1 MNDSF
6 LSFEKRI
13 RKLYDGI
20 QTFVLFI
27 GYGRSGHSLVAAI
40 LDAHPKIVIAQEF
53 DVLRKWNY
61 YKNLTWNGKNKLF
74 FDLHSNSRKHA
85 MFGKRAQ
92 FRSVSQTGYAYHVA
106 GQWQGTFKDNIKV
119 LN

>member
-27 GYGRSGHSLVAAI
+27 GYGRSGCLVASI
-40 LDAHPKIVIAQEF
+40 LDAHPKIVIAEEF
-53 DVLRKWNY
+53 DVLSKWNY

-74 FDLHSNSRKHA
+74 FDLRSNSQESV

-92 FRSVSQTGYAYHVA
+92 FRSVSKTGYTYHVA

>member
-40 LDAHPKIVIAQEF
+40 LDAHPKIVIAHEF
-53 DVLRKWNY
+53 DVSRKWITKTIHGMGRINCS
-61 YKNLTWNGKNKLF
+61 LTFTLIREHMQCLARERNFVSFPRQVMPITWLGSGKE
-74 FDLHSNSRKHA
+74 HSK
-85 MFGKRAQ
+85 
-92 FRSVSQTGYAYHVA
+92 T
-106 GQWQGTFKDNIKV
+106 I
-119 LN
+119 

>member
-1 MNDSF
+1 MLF
-6 LSFEKRI
+6 CFEKRI

-40 LDAHPKIVIAQEF
+40 LDAHPKIVIAHEF

-61 YKNLTWNGKNKLF
+61 YKNDTWNGKNKLF
-74 FDLHSNSRKHA
+74 FDLHSNSRAHA

-92 FRSVSQTGYAYHVA
+92 FRR
-106 GQWQGTFKDNIKV
+106 DNIKV

>member
-20 QTFVLFI
+20 RTFVLFI

-40 LDAHPKIVIAQEF
+40 LDAHPKIVIAHEF
-53 DVLRKWNY
+53 DVLRGIITKTIHGTRNIPRQ
-61 YKNLTWNGKNKLF
+61 YKGTELT
-74 FDLHSNSRKHA
+74 
-85 MFGKRAQ
+85 
-92 FRSVSQTGYAYHVA
+92 
-106 GQWQGTFKDNIKV
+106 
-119 LN
+119 